1 MEKYKRTDNFV
12 TRKIIDKC
20 YLFPTGEEKQ
30 NFQGAIF
37 LDEISLMVWEL
48 LKEEKTIS
56 ELSEIVAVEY
66 AVDYQTAKED
76 ITELLKQYIDFHIV
90 FIVDNKV

>member
-1 MEKYKRTDNFV
+1 ME
-12 TRKIIDKC
+12 
-20 YLFPTGEEKQ
+20 LH
-30 NFQGAIF
+30 
-37 LDEISLMVWEL
+37 
-48 LKEEKTIS
+48 S